1 MRPGSIKSAWL
12 WSVLVVAAV
21 MLGAVLYLRVRKEG
35 GVTVTVGAAN
45 ADVIGT
51 DNMAIQK
58 AVDRVAAAGGGT
70 VLIKAGTYTLANA
83 VRLKSHITLRG
94 EGPAKTILQKAAG
107 VESKLKIDADY
118 GEFKATVEDAR
129 GFKPGM
135 GVTIVDSK
143 QRSGWTPSVRTV
155 LRVAGDTL
163 YFDRF
168 LHMDYHVANDGEVF
182 NTFPLVAGYDV
193 HDVKVEDLTV
203 DGSRDGSG
211 ILDGCQAGGIY
222 FFHSTQMAIRECV
235 ARNYPGDGISCQFVE
250 DPAVEKCDSYD
261 NAFLGIH
268 LGTGALRGLVLN
280 NRVHN
285 NGEDGLYLCWRVQ
298 HARYEGNQSWDN
310 GRDGISMG
318 HKDSDNLFVKNVV
331 RGNARAGIFVRDED
345 KSNAADGNTFES
357 NTIEDNG
364 RPGSPGEGIHIA
376 GATEHLTFVNNVIRA
391 TDAGAKSVQAV
402 GVYVGPNTDFI
413 TFQHNVITGGM
424 KEALVNKSN
433 GGNNHLVLGQQI
445 EARLQGKTP

>member
-1 MRPGSIKSAWL
+1 MRPVSFKAAWL
-12 WSVLVVAAV
+12 WSVLVVVAA

-35 GVTVTVGAAN
+35 GVTVTVGPAN

-51 DNMAIQK
+51 DNIAIQK

-70 VLIKAGTYTLANA
+70 VLIKTGAYTLANA
-83 VRLKSHITLRG
+83 VRLKSHITLQG
-94 EGPAKTILQKAAG
+94 EGPTKTILQKAAD

-118 GEFKATVEDAR
+118 GEFKATVEDAS

-135 GVTIVDSK
+135 GVTIVDNK
-143 QRSGWTPSVRTV
+143 QRSGWTPSVRTIA
-155 LRVAGDTL
+155 RVEGDTL

-168 LHMDYHVANDGEVF
+168 LQMDYHVANDGEVF
-182 NTFPLVAGYDV
+182 NTFPLLAGYEV

-203 DGSRDGSG
+203 DGRRDGSG
-211 ILDGCQAGGIY
+211 ILDGCQTGGIY
-222 FFHSTQMAIRECV
+222 FFHSAQMTVRDCV

-250 DPAVEKCDSYD
+250 DPVVENCESYD

-268 LGTGALRGLVLN
+268 LGTGALRGVVLN

-310 GRDGISMG
+310 GRDGISLG
-318 HKDSDNLFVKNVV
+318 HKDTDNLFVKNVV

-345 KSNAADGNTFES
+345 KSNAADRNTFES
-357 NTIEDNG
+357 NTIENNG
-364 RPGSPGEGIHIA
+364 RFGSPGEGIHIA

-391 TDAGAKSVQAV
+391 TDTGAKSVQAV
-402 GVYVGPNTDFI
+402 GVYVGPDTDFI
-413 TFQHNVITGGM
+413 TFQQNVITGNM
-424 KEALVNKSN
+424 KEALVNESN
-433 GGNNHLVLGQQI
+433 GGHNHFVSGQQI